1 MDSPKNGPDLQQNGG
16 VLPQNGGVLYQNGG
30 VLHQKT
36 AKTGDKKSTSDK
48 KEAVPYTYRGEG
60 TGPFQAISWTTGRL
74 LSRLGSML
82 LFRLHVSGQARIPRT
97 GGVLMV
103 TNHQSFLDPWL
114 IGIAPS
120 RQIHYM
126 ARDTLFKGGFL
137 HYLLEL
143 WNVFPVKR
151 GSADL
156 TAIRTAVEQLD
167 KGFIVNVFPEGTR
180 SEDGSI
186 GALAPGIS
194 LILNRCKTDVAIVP
208 VVIDGAYETWPR
220 DKKMPRFIGG
230 RIRICHG
237 APIPASVWRN
247 WSADEI
253 SLQVRRA
260 MVNLQGQ
267 MGSVHAAESARR
279 LAEDEA
285 RAASEPKKRRRADAA
300 KR

>member
-1 MDSPKNGPDLQQNGG
+1 MDSPPNPSSSSENEPK
-16 VLPQNGGVLYQNGG
+16 LPETARETPISAA
-30 VLHQKT
+30 KST
-36 AKTGDKKSTSDK
+36 AKDGV
-48 KEAVPYTYRGEG
+48 AYTYRGEG
-60 TGPFQAISWTTGRL
+60 TSRFQAVSWATGRL
-74 LSRLGSML
+74 LSRIAAML
-82 LFRLHVSGQARIPRT
+82 LFRLHVSGQARIPRK

-137 HYLLEL
+137 HRLMEL

-156 TAIRTAVEQLD
+156 TAIRTAVENLD

-186 GALAPGIS
+186 GPLAPGIS
-194 LILNRCKTDVAIVP
+194 LILNRCKTDVAILP
-208 VVIDGAYETWPR
+208 VVIDGAYEAWPR
-220 DKKMPRFIGG
+220 DKKMPRFLGG

-237 APIPASVWRN
+237 PPIPPTVWRT
-247 WSADEI
+247 WSSEEI
-253 SLQVRRA
+253 ATHVRRA
-260 MVNLQGQ
+260 MVALQAQ
-267 MGSVHAAESARR
+267 MGSIHAAESARR
-279 LAEDEA
+279 LAEDES
-285 RAASEPKKRRRADAA
+285 RAASEPKKRRRAESG

>member
-1 MDSPKNGPDLQQNGG
+1 MDSPSSP
-16 VLPQNGGVLYQNGG
+16 PTS
-30 VLHQKT
+30 T
-36 AKTGDKKSTSDK
+36 ANNATTY
-48 KEAVPYTYRGEG
+48 PYRGEG
-60 TGPFQAISWTTGRL
+60 TGPFQTFSWTAGRL
-74 LSRLGSML
+74 LSRIGSML
-82 LFRLHVSGQARIPRT
+82 LFRLHVSGQARIPRQ

-114 IGIAPS
+114 IGIAPA

-126 ARDTLFKGGFL
+126 ARDTLFKGGLL
-137 HYLLEL
+137 HYLMEL

-156 TAIRTAVEQLD
+156 TAIRTAVELLD

-186 GALAPGIS
+186 GTLAPGIS
-194 LILNRCKTDVAIVP
+194 LILNRCKSDVAIVP

-220 DKKMPRFIGG
+220 DKKMPRFMGG

-237 APIPASVWRN
+237 APIPASVWRT
-247 WSADEI
+247 WSSDEI
-253 SLQVRRA
+253 ATQVRRA
-260 MVNLQGQ
+260 MVNLQAQ
-267 MGSVHAAESARR
+267 MGSVHATESARR
-279 LAEDEA
+279 LAEDET
-285 RAASEPKKRRRADAA
+285 RAASEPKKRRRADVA